1 MMATAAGRTLAVPTG
16 LAVGLAVGILN
27 GLGIA
32 YLRVPAMIFTDA
44 RASWLPIPAPSRH
57 RPRRLT

>member
-1 MMATAAGRTLAVPTG
+1 MMATAAGRTLALPTG

-32 YLRVPAMIFTDA
+32 YLRVPSMILTDA
-44 RASWLPIPAPSRH
+44 RA
-57 RPRRLT
+57 